1 MEKSWSE
8 KAWDDYLWWQSQD
21 RKTLRRI
28 NALIKSIERSDG
40 KPMGKAEMLKGS
52 LAGYQSVHIDKANR
66 LTCTV
71 QDGVLYI
78 LRCRGHY
85 Q

>member
-21 RKTLRRI
+21 RKTLRRV

>member
-52 LAGYQSVHIDKANR
+52 LAGYQSVRTDKANR
-66 LTCTV
+66 LTYTV

-85 Q
+85 H

>member
-52 LAGYQSVHIDKANR
+52 LAGYQSVRIDKANR
-66 LTCTV
+66 LTYTV
-71 QDGVLYI
+71 QDDVLYI

>member
-1 MEKSWSE
+1 MKKLWSE
-8 KAWDDYLWWQSQD
+8 KAWDDYLWWQAQD

-40 KPMGKAEMLKGS
+40 KSMGKAEILKGN
-52 LAGYQSVHIDKANR
+52 LAGYQSVRIDKANR
-66 LTCTV
+66 LTYTV
-71 QDGVLYI
+71 QDDVLYI

>member
-8 KAWDDYLWWQSQD
+8 KAWDDYLWWQSLD

-52 LAGYQSVHIDKANR
+52 LAGYQSVHIDKASR

>member
-8 KAWDDYLWWQSQD
+8 KAWDDYLWWQSQN

-52 LAGYQSVHIDKANR
+52 LAGYQSVRIDKANR
-66 LTCTV
+66 LTYTV
-71 QDGVLYI
+71 QDDVLYI

>member
-21 RKTLRRI
+21 RKTLHRI

-52 LAGYQSVHIDKANR
+52 LAGYQSVRIDKANR
-66 LTCTV
+66 LTYTV

-85 Q
+85 H

>member
-40 KPMGKAEMLKGS
+40 RPMGKAEMLKGS
-52 LAGYQSVHIDKANR
+52 LAGYQSVRIDKANR